1 DRATGHTRLSSRA
14 GTDVR
19 CAARQLQED
28 LPMRIL
34 AVLLGAVSLFFA
46 FYTVRLLV
54 VTQGLR
60 HVRVGGQGAFVGAA
74 VFPLI
79 AIGCGWASV
88 RCWRRAAGRMT

>member
-1 DRATGHTRLSSRA
+1 
-14 GTDVR
+14 
-19 CAARQLQED
+19 
-28 LPMRIL
+28 MRIL

-60 HVRVGGQGAFVGAA
+60 HTRVGGQGAFVGAV

-79 AIGCGWASV
+79 AIGCGWASAV
-88 RCWRRAAGRMT
+88 CWRRATRAAT